1 MKIEKIKV
9 KNYRILK
16 DFEIDL
22 EEELSLVIGKNNTGK
37 TSLLSILNKFLNSQ
51 NKNQFSYE
59 DFNLD
64 FKQELCSF
72 VKDGLPE
79 DYVDEL
85 GIKLRLLIRYNETD
99 NLSNVNRVMMDLD
112 PDNNFIVLGFDY
124 VINEENF
131 QNLRNKYLEFI
142 TKEEGKIQ
150 DDSNYEK
157 KGIDDFL
164 KRYQGDYF
172 KLIRK
177 SIQYD
182 ITKNIPNES
191 VFIDLEKEKISLKDI
206 LNFQYISAKR
216 EVSNKDVNKTLSI
229 QTSKIYKKTEESDD
243 TKEAVEKFKDK
254 LSATD
259 SDLSEIYSRL
269 FSDIIDTVKKFGGVK
284 AGDSIIDVLSTLQH
298 RDLLEGNTT
307 VMYNHNGSNLP
318 ENYNGLGYMN
328 LISMLFEIDIIIKEF
343 KRSKDEKP
351 ADINF
356 LFIEEPE
363 AHTHPQMQ
371 YVFIKNIKELL
382 RKGIERADG
391 ENRDI
396 QYIISTH
403 SSHIVTE
410 SDFDDIKY
418 LKKVGNCEVISKNLK
433 SLEDEYKQEDKEQHF
448 KFLKQY
454 LTINRAEL
462 FFADKAVLIEG
473 DTERI
478 LLPSIMK
485 KIDAESTGVPLLSQ
499 NISIVEVGAYSH
511 VFEKFIDFVGIRTL
525 IITDIDSADND
536 RKKCKVSDVNASIS
550 TNSSIAYF
558 IGTNSLNELKG
569 KLKDE
574 RLLRKC
580 HEENKWVT
588 DENGHLLITYQTE
601 EHGYHSRSFEDAFF
615 SLNKD
620 FFISEHNQFI
630 SLKNSYVEKFKND
643 EIDVYEFAEKGVKGK
658 VSLAIEILLNSK
670 KTSNEETNNWITP
683 QYIKDSLLWL
693 KED

>member
-9 KNYRILK
+9 ENYRILK
-16 DFEIDL
+16 NFEIDL

-64 FKQELCSF
+64 FKQDFCSF
-72 VKDGLPE
+72 IKTGFPE
-79 DYVDEL
+79 NGIDEI
-85 GIKLRLLIRYNETD
+85 GIKLRLFIRYTDTD

-112 PDNNFIVLGFDY
+112 PDNNYIILGFDY
-124 VINEENF
+124 VINEDKF
-131 QNLRNKYLEFI
+131 QSLRSKYLDFVD
-142 TKEEGKIQ
+142 KEEVKQ
-150 DDSNYEK
+150 QEDNNYK
-157 KGIDDFL
+157 KKDVDDFL

-172 KLIRK
+172 NLIKK
-177 SIQYD
+177 SILFD
-182 ITKNIPNES
+182 INKKIPNES
-191 VFIDLEKEKISLKDI
+191 VFIDLEKEKIPLKDI

-254 LSATD
+254 LSTTD
-259 SDLSEIYSRL
+259 SDLSEIYSSL
-269 FSDIIDTVKKFGGVK
+269 FSDIIDTVKKFGGIK
-284 AGDSIIDVLSTLQH
+284 TGDSIIDVLSTLQH

-382 RKGIERADG
+382 RKGIIRTDN
-391 ENRDI
+391 ENREI

-433 SLEDEYKQEDKEQHF
+433 SLEDEYKKEDKEQHF

-462 FFADKAVLIEG
+462 FFADKAILIEG

-478 LLPSIMK
+478 LLPAIMK
-485 KIDAESTGVPLLSQ
+485 KLDAENSNNPLLSQ

-511 VFEKFIDFVGIRTL
+511 VFEKFIDFVGIKTL
-525 IITDIDSADND
+525 IITDLDSANAG
-536 RKKCKVSDVNASIS
+536 REKRKVSDNSAVISTNASI
-550 TNSSIAYF
+550 AFF
-558 IGTNSLNELKG
+558 IGTNSLKELIG
-569 KLKDE
+569 KTKSE
-574 RLLRKC
+574 RSLIKC
-580 HEENKWVT
+580 HKKNKWVT
-588 DENGHLLITYQTE
+588 DENGHLLITYQIE
-601 EHGYHSRSFEDAFF
+601 ENGYHGRSFEDTFF
-615 SLNKD
+615 NLNKD
-620 FFISEHNQFI
+620 FFTSEHNQFM
-630 SLKNSYVEKFKND
+630 SLKKSYLEKFKKE
-643 EIDVYEFAEKGVKGK
+643 EIDVYEFAENGVDGK
-658 VSLAIEILLNSK
+658 ASLAIEILLNSK
-670 KTSNEETNNWITP
+670 KTINEATNNWTVP
-683 QYIKDSLLWL
+683 MYIKDSLLWL

>member
-9 KNYRILK
+9 ENYRILK
-16 DFEIDL
+16 SFEIDL
-22 EEELSLVIGKNNTGK
+22 EKELSLVIGKNNTGK
-37 TSLLSILNKFLNSQ
+37 TSLLSILNKFLISQ
-51 NKNQFSYE
+51 SKNQFSYE

-64 FKQELCSF
+64 FKQDLCLL
-72 VKDGLPE
+72 VKNGLPE
-79 DYVDEL
+79 SGFDEI
-85 GIKLRLLIRYNETD
+85 GIKLRLIIGYSDTD
-99 NLSNVNRVMMDLD
+99 NLSNINRVMMDLD
-112 PDNNFIVLGFDY
+112 PDNSHLVLGFDY
-124 VINEENF
+124 VLDADRF
-131 QNLRNKYLEFI
+131 QNLRSKYLEFVAN
-142 TKEEGKIQ
+142 E
-150 DDSNYEK
+150 DSKHHKDNSYQV

-172 KLIRK
+172 NLIKK
-177 SIQYD
+177 SILYD
-182 ITKNIPNES
+182 SNKNVPDES

-243 TKEAVEKFKDK
+243 TKEAVEIFKDK
-254 LSATD
+254 LSTTD
-259 SDLSEIYSRL
+259 SDLSEIYSSL
-269 FSDIIDTVKKFGGVK
+269 FSDIIDIVEKFGGIK
-284 AGDSIIDVLSTLQH
+284 KGDSIIDVLSTLQH

-343 KRSKDEKP
+343 KRTKDEKP

-382 RKGIERADG
+382 RKGIVRTDN
-391 ENRDI
+391 ENREL

-403 SSHIVTE
+403 SSHIVAE
-410 SDFDDIKY
+410 SHFDDIKY

-433 SLEDEYKQEDKEQHF
+433 SLEEEYKGENREQHF

-462 FFADKAVLIEG
+462 FFADKAILIEG

-478 LLPSIMK
+478 LLPAVMK
-485 KIDAESTGVPLLSQ
+485 KLDAEKPDNPLLSQ

-525 IITDIDSADND
+525 IITDIDSADNG
-536 RKKCKVSDVNASIS
+536 RKQCKVSNDSAAISTNASIE
-550 TNSSIAYF
+550 YF
-558 IGTNSLNELKG
+558 IGTNLLNELIG
-569 KLKDE
+569 KSKDE
-574 RLLRKC
+574 RILKKC
-580 HEENKWVT
+580 REQNKWVP
-588 DENGHLLITYQTE
+588 DENGHLLVAYQNE
-601 EHGYHSRSFEDAFF
+601 EDGYHGRSFEDAFF
-615 SLNKD
+615 NLNRD
-620 FFISEHNQFI
+620 FITSEHNHFL
-630 SLKNSYVEKFKND
+630 SLKKSYLEKYKNE
-643 EIDVYEFAEKGVKGK
+643 EIDVYEFAKDGVGSKA
-658 VSLAIEILLNSK
+658 SLAIEILLNSK
-670 KTSNEETNNWITP
+670 KISNEETNNWKIP
-683 QYIKDSLLWL
+683 QYIKDSLIWL

>member
-9 KNYRILK
+9 ENYRILK
-16 DFEIDL
+16 NFEIDL
-22 EEELSLVIGKNNTGK
+22 EKELSLVIGKNNTGK

-64 FKQELCSF
+64 FKQKICSL
-72 VKDGLPE
+72 VKNGLPE
-79 DYVDEL
+79 EGINEI
-85 GIKLRLLIRYNETD
+85 GIKLRLIISYNDTD

-112 PDNNFIVLGFDY
+112 PDNNYIVLGFDY
-124 VINEENF
+124 VIDEVRF
-131 QNLRNKYLEFI
+131 QKLRNKYLEFVA
-142 TKEEGKIQ
+142 KEEGKNQ
-150 DDSNYEK
+150 EDKSYK
-157 KGIDDFL
+157 KKDVDDFL
-164 KRYQGDYF
+164 KKNQGDYF
-172 KLIRK
+172 NLIRK
-177 SIQYD
+177 SILFD
-182 ITKNIPNES
+182 INKNIPDES
-191 VFIDLEKEKISLKDI
+191 VFVDLEKEKISLKDI
-206 LNFQYISAKR
+206 LNFQFISAKR

-254 LSATD
+254 LSTTD
-259 SDLSEIYSRL
+259 NDLSEIYSSL
-269 FSDIIDTVKKFGGVK
+269 FSEIIDTVKKFGGIK
-284 AGDSIIDVLSTLQH
+284 IGDSIIDVLSTLQH

-382 RKGIERADG
+382 RKGIVRIDG

-433 SLEDEYKQEDKEQHF
+433 SLEDEYKKEDKEQHF

-454 LTINRAEL
+454 LTINRSEL
-462 FFADKAVLIEG
+462 FFADKAILIEG

-478 LLPSIMK
+478 LLPAIMK
-485 KIDAESTGVPLLSQ
+485 KLDSENPDNPLLSQ
-499 NISIVEVGAYSH
+499 NISIVEVGTYSH
-511 VFEKFIDFVGIRTL
+511 VFEKFIDFVGIKTL
-525 IITDIDSADND
+525 IITDIDAADSD
-536 RKKCKVSDVNASIS
+536 RKKCKVSDDSAVIS
-550 TNSSIAYF
+550 TNSSIAFF
-558 IGTNSLNELKG
+558 IGTDSLNDLKG
-569 KLKDE
+569 KSKDE

-580 HEENKWVT
+580 HTENKWVK
-588 DENGHLLITYQTE
+588 DKNGHLLITYQTE
-601 EHGYHSRSFEDAFF
+601 ENGYHGRSFEDTFF
-615 SLNKD
+615 NLNKD
-620 FFISEHNQFI
+620 FFTSEHNQFM
-630 SLKNSYVEKFKND
+630 SLKKTYLEKFKNE
-643 EIDVYEFAEKGVKGK
+643 EIDVYEFAEKGIDGK
-658 VSLAIEILLNSK
+658 ASLAIEILLNSK
-670 KTSNEETNNWITP
+670 KTANKETNHWTTP